1 MRRQRGLIGLMGLA
15 ALVGLGLTAK
25 PAAARVTTEQSASIL
40 VFPKVIADGTRD
52 TIIQITNT
60 SNNMRHAHCFYVNGA
75 LTDPTL
81 PAGAAQS
88 AAVDGDRLRHL
99 ADQAAADPLG
109 GVDGPAR

>member
-1 MRRQRGLIGLMGLA
+1 MRRQRGLVGLMGLA
-15 ALVGLGLTAK
+15 ALVGLGLAFTAR

-75 LTDPTL
+75 LTNPSYRWVRSIRRCGRRSTSTS
-81 PAGAAQS
+81 G
-88 AAVDGDRLRHL
+88 
-99 ADQAAADPLG
+99 
-109 GVDGPAR
+109 